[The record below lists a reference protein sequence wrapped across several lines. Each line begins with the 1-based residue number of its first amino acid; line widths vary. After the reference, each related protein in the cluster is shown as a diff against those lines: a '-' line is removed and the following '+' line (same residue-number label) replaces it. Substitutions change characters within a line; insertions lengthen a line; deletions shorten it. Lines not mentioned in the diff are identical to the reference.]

1 MHYSARQGGMTALGW
16 IIVLGLI
23 AFFALLTL
31 KLLPN
36 YLENFKVAETLDSL
50 KNEPDITQKPPAE
63 IRKLISR
70 RFQINDVTHIDARDV
85 QIEKGKGVTRVTAT
99 YEIRV
104 PIMANVDAVTKFNES
119 VELIR
124 N

>member
-1 MHYSARQGGMTALGW
+1 MRHSERQAGMTLLGM

-23 AFFALLTL
+23 AFFVLLTL
-31 KLLPN
+31 RLLPP
-36 YLENFKVAETLDSL
+36 YMENFKVAETLESL
-50 KNEPDITQKPPAE
+50 RNEPDVTRKPPSE
-63 IRKLISR
+63 IRKLIQR
-70 RFQINDVTHIDARDV
+70 RFIINDVTRIDARDV
-85 QIEKGKGVTRVTAT
+85 KISNDKGRMTVRAQ

-104 PIMANVDAVTKFNES
+104 PILGNVDAVTRFDES

>member
-1 MHYSARQGGMTALGW
+1 MYTPKRQQGMTLLGW

-23 AFFALLTL
+23 AFFVLLTL
-31 KLLPN
+31 RLLPN
-36 YLENFKVAETLDSL
+36 YLENFKVAETLESL
-50 KNEPDITQKPPAE
+50 RNEPDITRKPPSE

-70 RFQINDVTHIDARDV
+70 RFIINDVTNIEARDV
-85 QIEKGKGVTRVTAT
+85 KITNDKGRMTVRAR

-104 PIMANVDAVTKFNES
+104 PILGNVDAVTKFDES

>member
-1 MHYSARQGGMTALGW
+1 MHTPARQGGMTALGW

-36 YLENFKVAETLDSL
+36 YLENFKVAETLESL
-50 KNEPDITQKPPAE
+50 KNEPDITQKSPAE

-70 RFQINDVTHIDARDV
+70 RFQINDVTHIEARDV
-85 QIEKGKGVTRVTAT
+85 EIDKEGGVTRVTAR

-104 PIMANVDAVTKFNES
+104 PVMANVDAVTKFDES

>member
-1 MHYSARQGGMTALGW
+1 MHYPQRQQGMTLLGW

-23 AFFALLTL
+23 AFFVLLTL
-31 KLLPN
+31 RLLPN
-36 YLENFKVAETLDSL
+36 YLENFKVAETLASL
-50 KNEPDITQKPPAE
+50 KNEPDITRKSPAE
-63 IRKLISR
+63 IRKLIDR
-70 RFQINDVTHIDARDV
+70 RFIINDVTRIEARDV
-85 QIEKGKGVTRVTAT
+85 TITNDKGRVTVRAQ

-104 PIMANVDAVTKFNES
+104 PVLGNVDAVTKFDES

>member
-1 MHYSARQGGMTALGW
+1 MHYPQRQQGMTLLGW

-23 AFFALLTL
+23 AFFVLLTL
-31 KLLPN
+31 RLLPN
-36 YLENFKVAETLDSL
+36 YLENFKVAETLASL
-50 KNEPDITQKPPAE
+50 KNEPDITRKSPAE
-63 IRKLISR
+63 IRKLIDR
-70 RFQINDVTHIDARDV
+70 RFIINDVTRIEARDV
-85 QIEKGKGVTRVTAT
+85 TVTNDKGRVTVRAQ

-104 PIMANVDAVTKFNES
+104 PVLGNVDAVTKFDES

>member
-1 MHYSARQGGMTALGW
+1 MYTAKRQQGMTLLGW

-23 AFFALLTL
+23 AFFVLLTL
-31 KLLPN
+31 RLLPN
-36 YLENFKVAETLDSL
+36 YLENFKVAETLESL
-50 KNEPDITQKPPAE
+50 RNEPDITRKPPSE

-70 RFQINDVTHIDARDV
+70 RFIINDVTNIEARDV
-85 QIEKGKGVTRVTAT
+85 KITNDKGRLTVRAR

-104 PIMANVDAVTKFNES
+104 PILGNVDAVTKFDES

>member
-1 MHYSARQGGMTALGW
+1 MRNPARQGGMTALGW
-16 IIVLGLI
+16 IVVLGLI

-31 KLLPN
+31 RLLPN
-36 YLENFKVAETLDSL
+36 YLENFKVAETLESL
-50 KNEPDITQKPPAE
+50 KQEPDITQASAAE
-63 IRKLISR
+63 IRKLIGR
-70 RFQINDVTHIDARDV
+70 RFIINDVKSISAKDV
-85 QIEKGKGVTRVTAT
+85 QIERDKGVTRITAK

-104 PIMANVDAVTKFNES
+104 PVMGNVDAVTKFDDS

>member
-1 MHYSARQGGMTALGW
+1 MNHPKRQQGMTLLGW

-23 AFFALLTL
+23 AFFVLLTL
-31 KLLPN
+31 RLLPN
-36 YLENFKVAETLDSL
+36 YLENFKVAETLESL
-50 KNEPDITQKPPAE
+50 KNEPDITRKAPSE
-63 IRKLISR
+63 VRKLISR
-70 RFQINDVTHIDARDV
+70 RFIINDVTSIDARDV
-85 QIEKGKGVTRVTAT
+85 TISNDDGRITIRAR

-104 PIMANVDAVTKFNES
+104 PVLGNVDAVTKFDES

>member
-1 MHYSARQGGMTALGW
+1 MYTPKRQQGMTLLGW

-23 AFFALLTL
+23 AFFVLLTL
-31 KLLPN
+31 RLLPN
-36 YLENFKVAETLDSL
+36 YLENFKVAETLESL
-50 KNEPDITQKPPAE
+50 KNEPDITRKPPSE

-70 RFQINDVTHIDARDV
+70 RFVINDVTSIEARDV
-85 QIEKGKGVTRVTAT
+85 KITNDKGRMTLRAR

-104 PIMANVDAVTKFNES
+104 PILGNVDAVTRFDES